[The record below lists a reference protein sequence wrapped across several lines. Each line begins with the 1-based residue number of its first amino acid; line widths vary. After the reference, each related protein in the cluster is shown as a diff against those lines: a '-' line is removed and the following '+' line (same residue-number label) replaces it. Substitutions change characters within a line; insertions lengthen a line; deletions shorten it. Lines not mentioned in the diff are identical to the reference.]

1 MSDLNIR
8 RALATALVSSGIPQS
23 NIAWENSGFNPT
35 GLDYYVDFNVF
46 SATEI
51 GAGKTLEDC
60 SEQNGFTQVSVF
72 TKMNSND
79 YGTLY
84 YQTLDTVK
92 AAFLSGSETSY
103 NGQVVAILDSN
114 GINPTDSESWR
125 QGGLT
130 INYRAFK
137 ERV

>member
-1 MSDLNIR
+1 MSDQDIR
-8 RALATALVSSGIPQS
+8 NALAENLM
-23 NIAWENSGFNPT
+23 NSGVDQNKIDWEDSSFNPL

-46 SATEI
+46 DSTEI
-51 GAGKTLEDC
+51 GAGKTLADT
-60 SEQNGFTQVSVF
+60 SEQNGFLQIRVYRA
-72 TKMNSND
+72 MNSND
-79 YGTLY
+79 RGILMRSVI
-84 YQTLDTVK
+84 DMVK